1 MNQLEDTQTDLAGFP
16 PGLAA
21 PIRPAVPRRT
31 VGQPQDSLPCRG
43 ETTSSP
49 EVARRAPA
57 IAGSLVIDIDD
68 DLEELDEVDDLDDEL
83 ELDGDAADPLRARGD
98 GVASPEPRLT
108 VTPGA
113 ASVADRARRLGSQLA
128 SRVIVPVAA
137 IAILV
142 IAMGGTWSTAGATPA
157 PPLSAGLQPAHAG
170 ATTHAAATDE
180 PEHATRSK
188 SAHKELTGKLNLNTA
203 SEDQLMVLPS
213 VGPAK
218 AERIVTWRKKN
229 GGFKRTADLRRVK
242 GFGYKT
248 FKKLEPYLDIK
259 GDTTLAPK

>member
-31 VGQPQDSLPCRG
+31 VGQPEDSASLPCRG
-43 ETTSSP
+43 ETTSVP
-49 EVARRAPA
+49 EVARREAGA
-57 IAGSLVIDIDD
+57 AMAGSLVIDIDD
-68 DLEELDEVDDLDDEL
+68 DLEELDDLDDLDGEA
-83 ELDGDAADPLRARGD
+83 DGPEGLARRAHALL
-98 GVASPEPRLT
+98 V
-108 VTPGA
+108 PGSA
-113 ASVADRARRLGSQLA
+113 TLGDRARRLGSQLA
-128 SRVIVPVAA
+128 SKVIVPVAA

-157 PPLSAGLQPAHAG
+157 PPLSAALQPAHAS
-170 ATTHAAATDE
+170 ATTHAATGDE
-180 PEHATRSK
+180 PEHATRAK
-188 SAHKELTGKLNLNTA
+188 SAHKELSGKLNLNTA

>member
-1 MNQLEDTQTDLAGFP
+1 MNQREDSTQIDLVGFP

-21 PIRPAVPRRT
+21 PIRPAVPRHA
-31 VGQPQDSLPCRG
+31 VHAPASLPCREAG
-43 ETTSSP
+43 PLTSSP
-49 EVARRAPA
+49 
-57 IAGSLVIDIDD
+57 VIDVDDDLDELELEDD
-68 DLEELDEVDDLDDEL
+68 DLELAGD
-83 ELDGDAADPLRARGD
+83 ELDGAGPGSVRARAHEDAAQEAWAGGPL
-98 GVASPEPRLT
+98 V
-108 VTPGA
+108 PGSA
-113 ASVADRARRLGSQLA
+113 TLGDRARRFGARFA
-128 SRVIVPVAA
+128 SKVVVPVAA

-157 PPLSAGLQPAHAG
+157 PPLSAALQPAHAA
-170 ATTHAAATDE
+170 ATTPHAAGDE

-188 SAHKELTGKLNLNTA
+188 SAHHELTGKLNLNTA